1 MLTQVGQIKQNNRRG
16 TYPKRWCLSKSRCGA
31 LCCGVDSYW
40 FWFCRDCRVE
50 VSSTSEV
57 TSQKPEAVTENKDKE
72 KTEKIKHKEKDK
84 EKGKEKE
91 SKRTLEGTAL
101 KRNLAPFFW
110 RAFYRDAATWTLY
123 YILVKERWH
132 WTAKQNAAESR
143 YPFLLAS
150 LPISFP
156 LKQVSKSVHFVCL
169 IRSWVLC
176 IRFAIVQFL
185 VYVHFLRCTVL
196 VDLATTLVVGR
207 W

>member
-101 KRNLAPFFW
+101 KRNLLSSVFFL

-123 YILVKERWH
+123 YIPVKERWH
-132 WTAKQNAAESR
+132 CTAKQNAAESR

-150 LPISFP
+150 LPIHFHW
-156 LKQVSKSVHFVCL
+156 SKSASPFISFVWFVHGCFAFVL
-169 IRSWVLC
+169 QSSSSLC
-176 IRFAIVQFL
+176 MYISFDAQCWSI
-185 VYVHFLRCTVL
+185 
-196 VDLATTLVVGR
+196 